1 MSTRVA
7 RFGAL
12 FLAGAMALVPAPSEA
27 IAPLLLVVLRQIAQD
42 AAKSMLKDMLLSSLR
57 DTGCKGMAL
66 ADALEGFNLRSAA
79 SGAGRMATL
88 PAGMT
93 MPALPAGMAM
103 PNLAGA
109 MGGGP
114 KLPAGLGMA
123 MGGGLPQGIPADVAA
138 KMGSLMP
145 GVSGMGQL
153 PAGMALDPDQ
163 MAALASI
170 QQAMSQPLSPP
181 ETLAAIDTLLE
192 LGFLPKAMHAELKE
206 CMLLV
211 PAAAQALG
219 MGMGMLKPMIPQLR
233 QAREELHALPVAE
246 QDEVAAALAQDLK
259 ALPPSERTA
268 AIEYFD
274 SGFFPKRVSEG
285 VKARLQG
292 DRAVWPQFGCSLDS
306 GSTQNR
312 GHAGTIA
319 LLHNTRW
326 RTRCP
331 KSPAKPAP
339 PSRSIN
345 TAAPRRCT
353 SSTCRWATPARA
365 KSASA
370 TMPAGSTSS
379 TCTSAPGFTHCRCR
393 CRSAWRVPAWSRPWA
408 RAWPT

>member
-12 FLAGAMALVPAPSEA
+12 ALAAAMASVPAPSEA

-66 ADALEGFNLRSAA
+66 ADALEGLNLRSAA
-79 SGAGRMATL
+79 SGASL
-88 PAGMT
+88 
-93 MPALPAGMAM
+93 MPALPAGMVM

-138 KMGSLMP
+138 KMSSMFP

-163 MAALASI
+163 MAGLASI
-170 QQAMSQPLSPP
+170 QQAMSQPLSPA
-181 ETLAAIDTLLE
+181 ETLATIDALFE
-192 LGFLPKAMHAELKE
+192 VGFLPKAMHAELKQ

-219 MGMGMLKPMIPQLR
+219 MGMGMLKPMIAQLR
-233 QAREELHALPVAE
+233 QAREELHALPAAE

-259 ALPPSERTA
+259 ALPADERTA

-285 VKARLQG
+285 VKARL
-292 DRAVWPQFGCSLDS
+292 
-306 GSTQNR
+306 
-312 GHAGTIA
+312 AG
-319 LLHNTRW
+319 R
-326 RTRCP
+326 
-331 KSPAKPAP
+331 
-339 PSRSIN
+339 
-345 TAAPRRCT
+345 
-353 SSTCRWATPARA
+353 
-365 KSASA
+365 
-370 TMPAGSTSS
+370 
-379 TCTSAPGFTHCRCR
+379 
-393 CRSAWRVPAWSRPWA
+393 
-408 RAWPT
+408 

>member
-12 FLAGAMALVPAPSEA
+12 FLAGAMALAPAPSEA

-79 SGAGRMATL
+79 SGAGRML
-88 PAGMT
+88 GGG

-138 KMGSLMP
+138 KMGSMFP

-163 MAALASI
+163 MAALASM
-170 QQAMSQPLSPP
+170 QQAMSEPLSPP

-192 LGFLPKAMHAELKE
+192 LGFLPKAMHAELKQ

-259 ALPPSERTA
+259 ALPADERTA

-285 VKARLQG
+285 VKARL
-292 DRAVWPQFGCSLDS
+292 
-306 GSTQNR
+306 
-312 GHAGTIA
+312 AG
-319 LLHNTRW
+319 R
-326 RTRCP
+326 
-331 KSPAKPAP
+331 
-339 PSRSIN
+339 
-345 TAAPRRCT
+345 
-353 SSTCRWATPARA
+353 
-365 KSASA
+365 
-370 TMPAGSTSS
+370 
-379 TCTSAPGFTHCRCR
+379 
-393 CRSAWRVPAWSRPWA
+393 
-408 RAWPT
+408 

>member
-12 FLAGAMALVPAPSEA
+12 ALAAAMASVPAPSEA

-66 ADALEGFNLRSAA
+66 ADALEGLNLRSAA
-79 SGAGRMATL
+79 SGAGR
-88 PAGMT
+88 

-103 PNLAGA
+103 PNLPGA

-114 KLPAGLGMA
+114 KLSAGLGMA
-123 MGGGLPQGIPADVAA
+123 MGGGLSQGIPADVAA

-153 PAGMALDPDQ
+153 PAGLALDPDQ
-163 MAALASI
+163 MAGLASI

-181 ETLAAIDTLLE
+181 ETLAAIDALFE
-192 LGFLPKAMHAELKE
+192 VGFLPKAMHAELKE

-233 QAREELHALPVAE
+233 QAREELHALPVGE

-259 ALPPSERTA
+259 ALPASERTA

-274 SGFFPKRVSEG
+274 SGFFPKRVSDG
-285 VKARLQG
+285 VKARL
-292 DRAVWPQFGCSLDS
+292 
-306 GSTQNR
+306 
-312 GHAGTIA
+312 AG
-319 LLHNTRW
+319 R
-326 RTRCP
+326 
-331 KSPAKPAP
+331 
-339 PSRSIN
+339 
-345 TAAPRRCT
+345 
-353 SSTCRWATPARA
+353 
-365 KSASA
+365 
-370 TMPAGSTSS
+370 
-379 TCTSAPGFTHCRCR
+379 
-393 CRSAWRVPAWSRPWA
+393 
-408 RAWPT
+408 

>member
-7 RFGAL
+7 RFSAL
-12 FLAGAMALVPAPSEA
+12 ALAGAMALVPAPSEA

-66 ADALEGFNLRSAA
+66 ADALEGVDLRSAA
-79 SGAGRMATL
+79 SGAGRRL
-88 PAGMT
+88 GGG

-123 MGGGLPQGIPADVAA
+123 TGGGLPQGIPADVAA
-138 KMGSLMP
+138 KMSSMFP

-163 MAALASI
+163 MAGLASI

-181 ETLAAIDTLLE
+181 ETLATIDALFE
-192 LGFLPKAMHAELKE
+192 VGFLPQAMHAELKQ

-211 PAAAQALG
+211 PAATQALG
-219 MGMGMLKPMIPQLR
+219 MGMAMLKPMIAQLR
-233 QAREELHALPVAE
+233 QAREELHALPAAE

-259 ALPPSERTA
+259 ALPASERTA

-285 VKARLQG
+285 VKARL
-292 DRAVWPQFGCSLDS
+292 
-306 GSTQNR
+306 
-312 GHAGTIA
+312 AG
-319 LLHNTRW
+319 R
-326 RTRCP
+326 
-331 KSPAKPAP
+331 
-339 PSRSIN
+339 
-345 TAAPRRCT
+345 
-353 SSTCRWATPARA
+353 
-365 KSASA
+365 
-370 TMPAGSTSS
+370 
-379 TCTSAPGFTHCRCR
+379 
-393 CRSAWRVPAWSRPWA
+393 
-408 RAWPT
+408 

>member
-1 MSTRVA
+1 MNKHLA

-12 FLAGAMALVPAPSEA
+12 ALAAAMASVPAPSEA

-66 ADALEGFNLRSAA
+66 ADALEGLNLRNAA
-79 SGAGRMATL
+79 SGAGRMPTL

-103 PNLAGA
+103 PNLPGA

-114 KLPAGLGMA
+114 NLSAGLGMA

-138 KMGSLMP
+138 KMSSMFP

-170 QQAMSQPLSPP
+170 QQAMSEPLSPP

-192 LGFLPKAMHAELKE
+192 LGFLPKAMHAELKQ

-259 ALPPSERTA
+259 ALPADERTA

-285 VKARLQG
+285 VKARL
-292 DRAVWPQFGCSLDS
+292 
-306 GSTQNR
+306 
-312 GHAGTIA
+312 AG
-319 LLHNTRW
+319 R
-326 RTRCP
+326 
-331 KSPAKPAP
+331 
-339 PSRSIN
+339 
-345 TAAPRRCT
+345 
-353 SSTCRWATPARA
+353 
-365 KSASA
+365 
-370 TMPAGSTSS
+370 
-379 TCTSAPGFTHCRCR
+379 
-393 CRSAWRVPAWSRPWA
+393 
-408 RAWPT
+408 

>member
-12 FLAGAMALVPAPSEA
+12 ALAAAMASVPAPSEA

-66 ADALEGFNLRSAA
+66 ADALEGLNLRSAA
-79 SGAGRMATL
+79 SGASL
-88 PAGMT
+88 
-93 MPALPAGMAM
+93 MPALPAGMVM

-138 KMGSLMP
+138 KMSSMFP

-163 MAALASI
+163 MAGLASI

-181 ETLAAIDTLLE
+181 ETLATIDALFE
-192 LGFLPKAMHAELKE
+192 VGFLPKAMHAELKQ

-219 MGMGMLKPMIPQLR
+219 MGMGMLKPMIAQLR
-233 QAREELHALPVAE
+233 QAREELHALPAAE

-259 ALPPSERTA
+259 ALPADERTA

-285 VKARLQG
+285 VKARL
-292 DRAVWPQFGCSLDS
+292 
-306 GSTQNR
+306 
-312 GHAGTIA
+312 AG
-319 LLHNTRW
+319 R
-326 RTRCP
+326 
-331 KSPAKPAP
+331 
-339 PSRSIN
+339 
-345 TAAPRRCT
+345 
-353 SSTCRWATPARA
+353 
-365 KSASA
+365 
-370 TMPAGSTSS
+370 
-379 TCTSAPGFTHCRCR
+379 
-393 CRSAWRVPAWSRPWA
+393 
-408 RAWPT
+408 

>member
-27 IAPLLLVVLRQIAQD
+27 IAPLLLVVFRQIAQD

-93 MPALPAGMAM
+93 MPALPAGMVMPNLAGAM

-114 KLPAGLGMA
+114 NLSAGLGMA

-138 KMGSLMP
+138 KMSSLMP
-145 GVSGMGQL
+145 GIGQL

-163 MAALASI
+163 MAGLASI

-192 LGFLPKAMHAELKE
+192 LGFLPKAMHAELKQ

-211 PAAAQALG
+211 PAATQALG
-219 MGMGMLKPMIPQLR
+219 MGMSMLKPMIPQLR

-259 ALPPSERTA
+259 ALPADERTA

-285 VKARLQG
+285 VKARL
-292 DRAVWPQFGCSLDS
+292 
-306 GSTQNR
+306 
-312 GHAGTIA
+312 AG
-319 LLHNTRW
+319 R
-326 RTRCP
+326 
-331 KSPAKPAP
+331 
-339 PSRSIN
+339 
-345 TAAPRRCT
+345 
-353 SSTCRWATPARA
+353 
-365 KSASA
+365 
-370 TMPAGSTSS
+370 
-379 TCTSAPGFTHCRCR
+379 
-393 CRSAWRVPAWSRPWA
+393 
-408 RAWPT
+408 